1 MSTIMIIKIPK
12 ATKLC
17 KNYNQGSN
25 INDLSLRK
33 YLHLKYLYT
42 QRKKGYKTN

>member
-1 MSTIMIIKIPK
+1 MNTIMIIKIHK
-12 ATKLC
+12 GIKLC

-33 YLHLKYLYT
+33 YLHLKYHYT